1 MDIAPRKPETTQ
13 YEAVRIIIRP
23 LSFERFDVTS
33 SVPGFLQST
42 HRDWCLFW
50 RWMDR
55 FSQSLAIIDY
65 LETIHPETR
74 FLPAD
79 PRLRCEVMSM
89 ALAIACDIHPLNNLR
104 VLDYIR
110 TSFGQCDEAV
120 TTSYS
125 HWIRT
130 GLDALERKAAS
141 ISSEPFLLGNSP
153 ARRERPDAGGVCGR
167 CTGGCRIGYAQSLKC
182 ALWRRLECGWQ
193 AATRPPV

>member
-1 MDIAPRKPETTQ
+1 
-13 YEAVRIIIRP
+13 
-23 LSFERFDVTS
+23 
-33 SVPGFLQST
+33 
-42 HRDWCLFW
+42 
-50 RWMDR
+50 MDR
-55 FSQSLAIIDY
+55 FSQSLAIIDH

-153 ARRERPDAGGVCGR
+153 PALLEIFLIPRLYNARRYGVDLEPYP
-167 CTGGCRIGYAQSLKC
+167 TL
-182 ALWRRLECGWQ
+182 RRLDANALTL
-193 AATRPPV
+193 AAFADAAPEVAGLGMPKA